1 MKPLV
6 AAVALACTAYNSA
19 HAVTANQMPGA
30 GLITAVSTGATV
42 NGLTTGGALI
52 NLVSSPTAA
61 QISLGGVSAPRAVIQ
76 WGGAGTGALGEKLNP
91 PGFNVGTGASLNF
104 ETAGGFGIGAVLNVD
119 ASGSISQILGMV
131 RGDTIAG
138 GSNGYT
144 TIFIANANGVTVGP
158 SARIIAP
165 WGVGLL
171 GADMTGGTAKYEF
184 TRQNGA
190 GVSFVDVTTG
200 QSDVIVGG
208 VINGDA
214 ISNTPAKFILLVGGN
229 VTNTGNLFG
238 AQVGVSAGLRA
249 APTTDTVNGV
259 AKTTVNRIWRLDST
273 FPYGTPGAIN
283 GNLGTCNGC
292 IEVAL
297 ATASFV
303 NTGSISAS
311 GTNVAP
317 LGNPTSYIGI
327 SAASSIRS
335 GTLGD
340 TSQLVGLFSDGGIVT
355 NTFSATGKTELY
367 NVVEAYTIGNTL
379 PFLNINQSTKAAG
392 DVTINAL
399 TAGSNPSSITTTGAV
414 SIYGGNVVIDS
425 TINHKLNSAG
435 GKQGDVDLTI
445 VGSKSVTI
453 TKDIGAGQD
462 VVICAAAVGCVAGAG
477 GPITISGNV
486 LTDTNSGGIGG
497 IYIVNYGTQS
507 GNTTTISGNLATA
520 KTSVDGIYVVNYGLS
535 NSKVVISGTMTTWHD
550 ADIGIFSNGSFDFSG
565 NIMASGNA
573 GITAMGL
580 STNLL
585 RGPITADTVGD
596 GNGGIAIAA
605 PLSATKLYPAAV
617 LTAPGVSLGYD
628 WFGAG
633 WIGVGSFVG
642 TDATGAPYA
651 TAAAK
656 PVAQIVT
663 DNLVLAARGNFNAPI
678 AGNTNWLLN
687 QMQVASLTPSIPM
700 ALSLSAV
707 GAAFQAINVGITG
720 EAFVDSGLTVTPF
733 FNIPLSTG
741 VLGGGGLIGNG
752 GSQLII
758 NASSNLTIVGNSGAQ
773 FGAGTP
779 GGPGFNT
786 GVFYEF
792 PGGSVFK
799 SGGTLTQLAPVY
811 NAWTTVA
818 QPFQGIFFEAPII
831 NALAYTA
838 TNGNSWTNYSVLPL
852 TGVPVVYQINQNPPT
867 GLALGFGFLPNPL
880 APHLNTYSK
889 LLTGTPV
896 NTCPIGFTC

>member
-1 MKPLV
+1 MTTVARNQFAVKPLV

-42 NGLTTGGALI
+42 NGLTTGGAVI

-61 QISLGGVSAPRAVIQ
+61 QISLGGATAPRAVIQ
-76 WGGAGTGALGEKLNP
+76 WGGAGTGALGETLNP
-91 PGFNVGTGASLNF
+91 PGFNVGPGASLNF

-214 ISNTPAKFILLVGGN
+214 VANIPANFILLVGGN
-229 VTNTGNLFG
+229 VTNTGNMFG
-238 AQVGVSAGLRA
+238 AQVGVAAGLRA

-273 FPYGTPGAIN
+273 FPYGNPGAIN

-303 NTGSISAS
+303 NTGSISSTTIEIAEEERIGIAAGG
-311 GTNVAP
+311 GT
-317 LGNPTSYIGI
+317 TSYIGI

-379 PFLNINQSTKAAG
+379 PFLHINQSTKAAG

-399 TAGSNPSSITTTGAV
+399 TPGSNPSSITTTGAV

-435 GKQGDVDLTI
+435 GKQGDVDLII

-453 TKDIGAGQD
+453 TKDVGAGAD

-486 LTDTNSGGIGG
+486 LADTDSGGNGG

-520 KTSVDGIYVVNYGLS
+520 KASFDGIYVYNLGLS

-550 ADIGIFSNGSFDFSG
+550 ADIGIFSRGSFDFSG

-573 GITAMGL
+573 AFSAFGL

-585 RGPITADTVGD
+585 RGPVTADTVGD
-596 GNGGIAIAA
+596 GSASIMIAA
-605 PLSATKLYPAAV
+605 PLSQTKLYPAAV
-617 LTAPGVSLGYD
+617 LTAPGVALGYD
-628 WFGAG
+628 YFGGVVGRRGQHDGDGRDGCAVRLGGDQAGGADRDRQPGAG
-633 WIGVGSFVG
+633 
-642 TDATGAPYA
+642 GAGQLQRA
-651 TAAAK
+651 DCR
-656 PVAQIVT
+656 QHQ
-663 DNLVLAARGNFNAPI
+663 LAAEPD
-678 AGNTNWLLN
+678 AGG
-687 QMQVASLTPSIPM
+687 VAD
-700 ALSLSAV
+700 AV
-707 GAAFQAINVGITG
+707 DPDGAELV
-720 EAFVDSGLTVTPF
+720 
-733 FNIPLSTG
+733 
-741 VLGGGGLIGNG
+741 GGGG
-752 GSQLII
+752 
-758 NASSNLTIVGNSGAQ
+758 
-773 FGAGTP
+773 
-779 GGPGFNT
+779 
-786 GVFYEF
+786 
-792 PGGSVFK
+792 
-799 SGGTLTQLAPVY
+799 
-811 NAWTTVA
+811 
-818 QPFQGIFFEAPII
+818 
-831 NALAYTA
+831 
-838 TNGNSWTNYSVLPL
+838 
-852 TGVPVVYQINQNPPT
+852 GVPGDQRRDHRRGVRRFRVDGHAVQQHSAVDGGVGRWRADRQRRQPADHQRQQQPDDRGQQRSAVRT
-867 GLALGFGFLPNPL
+867 GHAVRAWLRRRSGSTSSRADRCSSRAGR
-880 APHLNTYSK
+880 
-889 LLTGTPV
+889 
-896 NTCPIGFTC
+896 